1 MAMAKDPLEFYPW
14 YPKDYAVS
22 TTGWT
27 RDQDILYRRLL
38 DYQWTQ
44 GRIPQ
49 NDNKMIAKIGGFK
62 NNGTFQSA
70 WSVVQKKFKNGI
82 NFRMNRE
89 RKKAMRI
96 YRAKKK
102 GAKARWQRPG
112 EE

>member
-1 MAMAKDPLEFYPW
+1 MAKDPLEFYPW

-49 NDNKMIAKIGGFK
+49 NDDKMIMKIGGFK
-62 NNGTFQSA
+62 NNGTFKKA
-70 WSVVQKKFKNGI
+70 WDVVQKKFNNGI
-82 NFRMNRE
+82 NSRMQFE
-89 RKKAMRI
+89 RKRSMKL
-96 YRAKKK
+96 YRQQKLGGKK
-102 GAKARWQRPG
+102 GAQARYG
-112 EE
+112 ND